1 MATYSELYAVSG
13 NSTLPTLEKQIMVA
27 LMIKA
32 NAIAKLASPT
42 APQKEFAR
50 TALGDPSIYRQTVMN
65 YILAEYNTA
74 TVATPPARLRRE
86 CSPSRVCLATSLSA
100 TSSGGCK

>member
-74 TVATPPARLRRE
+74 TVATIAA
-86 CSPSRVCLATSLSA
+86 ATDTQVQTAVNSA
-100 TSSGGCK
+100 VDTLLGV

>member
-74 TVATPPARLRRE
+74 AVATIAA
-86 CSPSRVCLATSLSA
+86 ATDTQVQTAVNSA
-100 TSSGGCK
+100 VDTLLGV

>member
-32 NAIAKLASPT
+32 NVIAKLASPT
-42 APQKEFAR
+42 APQKDFAR

-74 TVATPPARLRRE
+74 TVATIAA
-86 CSPSRVCLATSLSA
+86 ATDTQVQTAVNSA
-100 TSSGGCK
+100 VDTLLGV